1 MDVVL
6 QACTV
11 LSSAGLLL
19 DSSERSYS
27 SPPGNVGLG
36 TTIKLPTVS
45 RCMEFFS
52 ASNLDLAA
60 DFVPELADVP
70 PGRVVLSQRYAL
82 DIYNRIFGTEQQS
95 TAAFHVEIKNC
106 RKEIRAFAG
115 MAEVSALEEP
125 VVLLPSCMMQQLF
138 LEDGDPVRV
147 RAVTL
152 PLCGCVHLQPK
163 SQDFYEVVGAEPELV
178 LQESLARLPAL
189 TSGLSIQVEVAIA
202 INFQIGLRRVGVV
215 VARLEDLSGNDVL
228 AVKLPGHAGV
238 LGDHEVRVELL
249 PAADLAE
256 SEKEH
261 EARLRAE
268 AQRQAKIQQMLEAK
282 HARHKVHLGDM
293 AQSGHL
299 DEAQSEPNSTVE
311 LCFRLPNGRQLRH
324 RCPSDRTVSD
334 LKRRLFGLLA
344 ASDLWKPCVDDA
356 AALELA
362 TFSRRVLGDADMVS
376 QIGDRAV
383 VHVTE
388 SLEAVQAAEH
398 SKAVLDSV
406 VYPAGLEEA
415 ITSATHDLDPHKVVA
430 VDQSTPTADRS
441 AQRAPVR
448 EEGLET
454 LPFAELRALAL
465 SLGLLAADIARAVDK
480 AELLELIT
488 RHQRRAARH
497 ARVRIRENTE
507 RSPNVPERRASSL
520 SARGSQPL
528 PHPGPPGPGPG
539 RNSRSSQSQSVGAR
553 DRRLDSA
560 TPIRQADVP
569 RGMRGS
575 TSSARFPRPPR
586 GNAPGPEPRAGVA
599 GVPLAPRSATRSP
612 PGHPERD
619 AAPRSMSRNPRLH
632 APRPREPLRCAGQL
646 MLGPAG
652 MAGNNR
658 TEQQRPEQRHHSG
671 ESGDSISPRP
681 KRGAQ

>member
-1 MDVVL
+1 
-6 QACTV
+6 
-11 LSSAGLLL
+11 
-19 DSSERSYS
+19 
-27 SPPGNVGLG
+27 
-36 TTIKLPTVS
+36 
-45 RCMEFFS
+45 
-52 ASNLDLAA
+52 
-60 DFVPELADVP
+60 
-70 PGRVVLSQRYAL
+70 
-82 DIYNRIFGTEQQS
+82 
-95 TAAFHVEIKNC
+95 
-106 RKEIRAFAG
+106 

-147 RAVTL
+147 RA
-152 PLCGCVHLQPK
+152 
-163 SQDFYEVVGAEPELV
+163 
-178 LQESLARLPAL
+178 ESLARLPAL

-228 AVKLPGHAGV
+228 AAKLPGHAGV

-362 TFSRRVLGDADMVS
+362 TFSRRVLGAADMVS

-415 ITSATHDLDPHKVVA
+415 ITSATHHLDPHKVVA

-599 GVPLAPRSATRSP
+599 GLLLSSKVIMLFGLLWFSGGIVLGAQFSDWVKPVYEKALSKGCEVWYDKVLGKTSESNEPVRNPMCSVTWHKAHGAGVVRVHVDAHEGFLKLTAFPSWRLGEILRSGETCMRC
-612 PGHPERD
+612 G
-619 AAPRSMSRNPRLH
+619 RSMAKGVKQSCFVRSSFGARLF
-632 APRPREPLRCAGQL
+632 ALVLIGTGSLSGRYPTGVAD
-646 MLGPAG
+646 PAIKTIE
-652 MAGNNR
+652 MDMNVYC
-658 TEQQRPEQRHHSG
+658 
-671 ESGDSISPRP
+671 
-681 KRGAQ
+681 